1 MIIDL
6 TQTIGET
13 AAYDKKADVETRKP
27 KRWRKQEALN
37 MTEELVYIHSDSLL
51 ADSQQIIEAAQQ
63 MAEFCHGMHDQ
74 GV

>member
-1 MIIDL
+1 
-6 TQTIGET
+6 
-13 AAYDKKADVETRKP
+13 
-27 KRWRKQEALN
+27 